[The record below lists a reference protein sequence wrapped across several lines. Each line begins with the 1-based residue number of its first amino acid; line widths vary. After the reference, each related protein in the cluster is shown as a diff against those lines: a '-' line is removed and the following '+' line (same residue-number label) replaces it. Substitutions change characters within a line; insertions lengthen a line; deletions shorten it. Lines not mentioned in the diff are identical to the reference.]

1 VGCGPVELAV
11 AVAWHIVSWDL
22 GIRRSRLDCRGR
34 GGRGKE
40 RQRLAVFLV
49 AEGTEEL
56 LSRGTEEE
64 EGRSDGGLGRLRMQT
79 GGVAD
84 WRWRS

>member
-1 VGCGPVELAV
+1 
-11 AVAWHIVSWDL
+11 
-22 GIRRSRLDCRGR
+22 
-34 GGRGKE
+34 
-40 RQRLAVFLV
+40 VFLV

-64 EGRSDGGLGRLRMQT
+64 EEERSDGGLGGLRMQT